1 VCDTEFGEIK
11 MSDLDYNEEELDNN
25 LGNDESENDSKNWR
39 RKLEA
44 DAKEGKRASREAEI
58 AKQEAAQAK
67 RELALIKAG
76 IDLESGT
83 GKLFAKAYDGEATP
97 EAIKAAAQEFGLVPT
112 SQTQEVQDDLSAIDR
127 ISQASAGATGTIAP
141 SALDEIRNA
150 ANPADVI
157 KILQANG
164 ITISNEQP
172 GGWFPI

>member
-1 VCDTEFGEIK
+1 MD
-11 MSDLDYNEEELDNN
+11 DLDYNNDELDNIN
-25 LGNDESENDSKNWR
+25 PDNESENDSKNWR

-112 SQTQEVQDDLSAIDR
+112 SQTTEVQNDLSAIDR
-127 ISQASAGATGTIAP
+127 ISQASAGATGTVAP
-141 SALDEIRNA
+141 SAIDDIRSA
-150 ANPADVI
+150 KSTEDVL
-157 KILQANG
+157 KVLQANG

>member
-1 VCDTEFGEIK
+1 MD
-11 MSDLDYNEEELDNN
+11 DLDYNNDELDNISTDN
-25 LGNDESENDSKNWR
+25 ESENDSKNWR

-58 AKQEAAQAK
+58 AKQEATQAK
-67 RELALIKAG
+67 RELALMKAG

-112 SQTQEVQDDLSAIDR
+112 SQTTEVQNDLSAIDR
-127 ISQASAGATGTIAP
+127 ISQASAGATGTVAP
-141 SALDEIRNA
+141 NAIDEIRNA
-150 ANPADVI
+150 KSQEDII
-157 KILQANG
+157 KVLQANG

-172 GGWFPI
+172 GSWFAI

>member
-1 VCDTEFGEIK
+1 MD
-11 MSDLDYNEEELDNN
+11 DLDYNNDELDNISTD
-25 LGNDESENDSKNWR
+25 NDSENDSKNWR

-67 RELALIKAG
+67 RELALMKAG

-112 SQTQEVQDDLSAIDR
+112 SQTTEVQNDLSAIDR
-127 ISQASAGATGTIAP
+127 ISQASAGATGSVAP
-141 SALDEIRNA
+141 TAIDEIRNA
-150 ANPADVI
+150 KSQEDII
-157 KILQANG
+157 KVLQANG

-172 GGWFPI
+172 GSWFAI